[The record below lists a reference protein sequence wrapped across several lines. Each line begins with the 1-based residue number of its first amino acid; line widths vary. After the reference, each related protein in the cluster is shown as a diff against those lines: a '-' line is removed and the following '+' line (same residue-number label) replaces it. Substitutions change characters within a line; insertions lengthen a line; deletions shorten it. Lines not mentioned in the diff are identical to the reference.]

1 MSLNQRN
8 HKRLDF
14 WNNQIKSWKESGL
27 SQSEYCRQNNIDEQL
42 FSKWKIR
49 LSKNNENKFV
59 RVPVK
64 LKNSF
69 SNLSEI
75 ELLIKENYTIKVHS
89 GFNPE
94 TLKRL
99 IKVIEG

>member
-14 WNNQIKSWKESGL
+14 WKNQIKSWKESGL
-27 SQSEYCRQNNIDEQL
+27 SQSEYSRQNNIDEQL

-49 LSKNNENKFV
+49 LSKNIESNFVQITAAIKKDFLNE
-59 RVPVK
+59 P
-64 LKNSF
+64 
-69 SNLSEI
+69 
-75 ELLIKENYTIKVHS
+75 ELELVIKENYSIKVHS

-94 TLKRL
+94 TLKKL